1 VNPPEPRSPRLPAG
15 HVPVGRFILEIG
27 APAGTSILDAEDEG
41 DNNLRP
47 LQGALKEDKAEAPE
61 PGTRGIADAAT
72 EVVDEA
78 SEMTSKL
85 EHAVGLLNQVAEGRL
100 DPKALSGEVPML
112 LDALERLDR
121 DRRWSEALRLAR
133 ALSGLLALLMRWVE
147 LVRSLQ
153 TALRVAEKLGDHRA
167 VGWAVHELGTL
178 HLGAERASAAERRL
192 GQAREIR
199 QRVGDQDGLAMTQ
212 HNLQALC
219 RLTNRL
225 MREHRLVERNTVFQ
239 RLRYSPALIAA
250 LAVVLVAGGAAGY
263 AVIDGDG
270 DPGQERAGEPGT
282 GKPGSGEPGAGEPD
296 AGEPGTGEPD
306 AGEPGTGEPIGGEP
320 IDGEPPDG
328 QVPDGGV
335 RPERPELQG
344 PSDAQQGEPQPE
356 PVD

>member
-1 VNPPEPRSPRLPAG
+1 VNSSDADRAGLGGELRSPRLPAG
-15 HVPVGRFILEIG
+15 RVQVGRFILEIG
-27 APAGTSILDAEDEG
+27 APAGTGVLDAEEKG
-41 DNNLRP
+41 DDNLRR
-47 LQGALKEDKAEAPE
+47 LRGALKKDKAEAPE
-61 PGTRGIADAAT
+61 PRTGGLADAAT

-78 SEMTSKL
+78 SEVTSKF
-85 EHAVGLLNQVAEGRL
+85 EHAVGLFNQVAEGL

-112 LDALERLDR
+112 LDLLERLDR

-199 QRVGDQDGLAMTQ
+199 QRVRDQDGLAMTE

-225 MREHRLVERNTVFQ
+225 MRERRLVERNTLFQ
-239 RLRYSPALIAA
+239 RLRYSPPSLPRSPSCWWPA
-250 LAVVLVAGGAAGY
+250 
-263 AVIDGDG
+263 
-270 DPGQERAGEPGT
+270 
-282 GKPGSGEPGAGEPD
+282 
-296 AGEPGTGEPD
+296 
-306 AGEPGTGEPIGGEP
+306 
-320 IDGEPPDG
+320 EPPDSRDRRRRG
-328 QVPDGGV
+328 P
-335 RPERPELQG
+335 RPETRRG
-344 PSDAQQGEPQPE
+344 AGRRGAGRWGAGRRGAGRWGAGHRGAGHRGAGHRGAGHRGADRR
-356 PVD
+356 

>member
-1 VNPPEPRSPRLPAG
+1 MNSSDADRAGLGGELRSPRLPAG
-15 HVPVGRFILEIG
+15 RVQVGRFILEIG
-27 APAGTSILDAEDEG
+27 APAGTGVLDAEEKG
-41 DNNLRP
+41 DDNLRR
-47 LQGALKEDKAEAPE
+47 LRGALKKDKAEAPE
-61 PGTRGIADAAT
+61 PRTGGLADAAT

-78 SEMTSKL
+78 SEVTSKF
-85 EHAVGLLNQVAEGRL
+85 EHAVGLFNQVAEGL

-112 LDALERLDR
+112 LDLLERLDR

-199 QRVGDQDGLAMTQ
+199 QRVRDQDGLAMTE

-225 MREHRLVERNTVFQ
+225 MRERRLVERNTLFQ

-270 DPGQERAGEPGT
+270 DRGQKRAGKPGAGEPGA
-282 GKPGSGEPGAGEPD
+282 GEPGAGEPD
-296 AGEPGTGEPD
+296 AGEPGSYVRTG
-306 AGEPGTGEPIGGEP
+306 
-320 IDGEPPDG
+320 
-328 QVPDGGV
+328 
-335 RPERPELQG
+335 
-344 PSDAQQGEPQPE
+344 
-356 PVD
+356 